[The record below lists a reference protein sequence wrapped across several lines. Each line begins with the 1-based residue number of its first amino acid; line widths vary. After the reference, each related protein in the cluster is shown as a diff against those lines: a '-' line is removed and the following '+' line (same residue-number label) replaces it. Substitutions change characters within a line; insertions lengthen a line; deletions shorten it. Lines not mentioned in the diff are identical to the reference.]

1 MGEPTGH
8 CPYLGLKQNRAI
20 RFASPT
26 PEHRCYISGEPL
38 EIPVDQSSFCL
49 AQGHVH
55 CPLYMGLTVP
65 TTSDQGATLV
75 APAVAPSGVRGW
87 FASLTPRDRSVY
99 ALMLAMLAVIVAIY
113 LLVGLQTLLGGAG
126 QNGVGG
132 APTGLPTSLPTA
144 ASLPSTTGAPTQA
157 PPTPTDLP
165 TSTSEPAPT
174 DEPTKAPIILPPTPA
189 PTQAPTSAP
198 TATSAPAP
206 TSAPRPTAAATA
218 APRPTAA
225 PKPTSAPAP
234 TATAKPSP
242 TPAVA
247 ISVQPVT
254 LYFSDPGGS
263 VLVPVQRNAQVAD
276 SRIAEAAIKELIA
289 GPRNG
294 LGRLVSAE
302 ATLLD
307 IGISDKVATVNFDR
321 DPGGIDS
328 IVLTLTEF
336 STVSSVQLQVQ
347 GANLG
352 GRRAR
357 PVVNP
362 LNPQNL
368 PVDYGKTS
376 FLPLYFP
383 SASTGHDIRIMRL
396 VPKTQ
401 QVAEATV
408 RALLEGPG
416 SYASAA
422 RRVIPEG
429 TQLRGI
435 KLEKGIILV
444 DFTKP
449 FAEAQSLDAAMR
461 TIVESLT
468 TFSSV
473 NGVQFLVEGNAFAD
487 GKIFKRPVINQE

>member
-1 MGEPTGH
+1 
-8 CPYLGLKQNRAI
+8 
-20 RFASPT
+20 
-26 PEHRCYISGEPL
+26 
-38 EIPVDQSSFCL
+38 
-49 AQGHVH
+49 
-55 CPLYMGLTVP
+55 MGLTVP
-65 TTSDQGATLV
+65 TTSDQSPTLV
-75 APAVAPSGVRGW
+75 APVVAPSGVRGW

-113 LLVGLQTLLGGAG
+113 LLVGLQTLLGGGQAG
-126 QNGVGG
+126 VAGE
-132 APTGLPTSLPTA
+132 PTGLPTSAPTA
-144 ASLPSTTGAPTQA
+144 ASLPSATGAPTQA

-165 TSTSEPAPT
+165 TSTPEPAPT
-174 DEPTKAPIILPPTPA
+174 DEPTKAPIILPPTSA
-189 PTQAPTSAP
+189 PTQAPTAAATSAP
-198 TATSAPAP
+198 TAAATVALK
-206 TSAPRPTAAATA
+206 PTAAATA
-218 APRPTAA
+218 APKPTVA
-225 PKPTSAPAP
+225 PKPTSVPAP
-234 TATAKPSP
+234 TTTTRPSP

-254 LYFSDPGGS
+254 LYFSAPGGS
-263 VLVPVQRNAQVAD
+263 VLVPVHRNAQVVD
-276 SRIAEAAIKELIA
+276 SRIAEAAVKELIA

-302 ATLLD
+302 AALLD

-336 STVSSVQLQVQ
+336 STISSVQVQVK

-368 PVDYGKTS
+368 PADYGKTS

-383 SASTGHDIRIMRL
+383 SASTSHDIRIMRL

-416 SYASAA
+416 SYASVA

-429 TQLRGI
+429 AQLRGI
-435 KLEKGIILV
+435 KLENGIILV

-468 TFSSV
+468 TFPSV
-473 NGVQFLVEGNAFAD
+473 SGVQFLVEGNAFAD

>member
-38 EIPVDQSSFCL
+38 EIPVDQSSLCL

-65 TTSDQGATLV
+65 TTSDQNPTLV
-75 APAVAPSGVRGW
+75 APVVAPSGGVRGW

-113 LLVGLQTLLGGAG
+113 LLVGLQTLLGGGG
-126 QNGVGG
+126 QPGVGG
-132 APTGLPTSLPTA
+132 EPTSLPTGLPTS
-144 ASLPSTTGAPTQA
+144 ASLPSATSAPTQA

-165 TSTSEPAPT
+165 TSTPEPAPT
-174 DEPTKAPIILPPTPA
+174 DEPTKAPIILPPT
-189 PTQAPTSAP
+189 QAPTSAP
-198 TATSAPAP
+198 TVAATSAP
-206 TSAPRPTAAATA
+206 TVAAATA

-225 PKPTSAPAP
+225 VTAASKPTSAPAP
-234 TATAKPSP
+234 TATSKPSA
-242 TPAVA
+242 TPAVTL
-247 ISVQPVT
+247 SVRPVT
-254 LYFSDPGGS
+254 LYFSDPGGT
-263 VLVPVQRNAQVAD
+263 VLVPVYRNAQVED
-276 SRIAEAAIKELIA
+276 SRIAEAAVKELIA

-307 IGISDKVATVNFDR
+307 ISISDKVATVNFDR

-336 STVSSVQLQVQ
+336 STVSSVQVQVK

-368 PVDYGKTS
+368 PVDFGKTS

-408 RALLEGPG
+408 RALIEGPG
-416 SYASAA
+416 SYASVT

-435 KLEKGIILV
+435 KLENGVVLV

-468 TFSSV
+468 TFPSV
-473 NGVQFLVEGNAFAD
+473 SGVQFLVEGNAFAD
-487 GKIFKRPVINQE
+487 GRIFKKPVINQE